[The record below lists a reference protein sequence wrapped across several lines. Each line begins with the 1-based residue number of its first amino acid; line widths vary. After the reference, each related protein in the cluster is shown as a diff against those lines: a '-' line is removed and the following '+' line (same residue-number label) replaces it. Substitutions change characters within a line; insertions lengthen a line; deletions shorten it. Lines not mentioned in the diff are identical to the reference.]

1 MATETNPSPDPRLP
15 LSKERVLRAAIDL
28 ADQGGIA
35 SLSMRKLAQ
44 KLGVEAMSLYHY
56 VASKDDILDG
66 IVDLVISESPVPPNE
81 DHWKAAIREIA
92 NSAHE
97 VLVRHPWACSLMWT
111 TSISPARLRYMESIL
126 GTLRESGFSADL
138 THHAYHALDSHIT
151 GFTLWQV
158 NIPFKSEEIAE
169 LGATF
174 LRELP
179 TDVYPYVA
187 EHTEQHLIPPDP
199 EEKSEFEFGL
209 DLILDGLERL
219 RDTT

>member
-1 MATETNPSPDPRLP
+1 MATRPNSNPEPRTP
-15 LSKERVLRAAIDL
+15 LSKERVLHAAIGL
-28 ADQGGIA
+28 ADEGGID
-35 SLSMRKLAQ
+35 SLTMRKLAQ

-56 VASKDDILDG
+56 VAKKDDILDG
-66 IVDLVISESPVPPNE
+66 IVDLVFAEIGVPSK
-81 DHWKAAIREIA
+81 DADWKAALRELAI
-92 NSAHE
+92 SAHD

-126 GTLRESGFSADL
+126 GTLRESGFSPDL
-138 THHAYHALDSHIT
+138 THHAYHALDSHIA

-158 NIPFKSEEIAE
+158 NIPFTADDIAE

-179 TDVYPYVA
+179 TDEYPYVA
-187 EHTEQHLIPPDP
+187 EHTEQHLMPPSDD
-199 EEKSEFEFGL
+199 EKSEFEFGL

-219 RDTT
+219 RDTA

>member
-1 MATETNPSPDPRLP
+1 MATRTDPSPERRTP
-15 LSKERVLRAAIDL
+15 LSKERLLQTAIAL
-28 ADQGGIA
+28 ADQGGIEA
-35 SLSMRKLAQ
+35 LTMRKLAQ

-56 VASKDDILDG
+56 VAKKDDIYDG
-66 IVDLVISESPVPPNE
+66 IVDLVISEIAVPPSE
-81 DHWKAAIREIA
+81 AGWKPAIREIA
-92 NSAHE
+92 ISAHD
-97 VLVRHPWACSLMWT
+97 VLLRHPWACSLMWT

-151 GFTLWQV
+151 GFTLWQS
-158 NIPFKSEEIAE
+158 NIPFKAEDIAE
-169 LGATF
+169 LGASF

-179 TDVYPYVA
+179 TEEYPYVA
-187 EHTEQHLIPPDP
+187 EHTEQHLMPPDH

-219 RDTT
+219 RDG